1 MHILITGATG
11 RIGANLTMALLA
23 RGHTVR
29 GFVYPA
35 DASRVHKLD
44 GVAGV
49 EIVTGDLRTADD
61 VSAALDGVEAVYH
74 LAAAFGGPFDN
85 LGYLEVNAR
94 GTLNL
99 LEAVRQRGLKLHRF
113 IYASTE
119 AIYWRLDQKGRLFE
133 RPITEEMASP
143 THQMPYF
150 LTKWMG
156 EELCTTYFYQYGIP
170 TTSFRFATVF
180 EPSEF
185 LNEEGLPR
193 PFTMS
198 PVLKS
203 FRDRQNPSEEER
215 RVLTDLER
223 QWSGKE
229 RLLVQRNPDGRS
241 CRQQWCDVRDIVQ
254 GLVLGL
260 ERDAAVGQA
269 FTLAGLTIVWERDV
283 TKMAERFGVEVADV
297 RMATPNF
304 FEFDLSKIRRL
315 LYYQPQHGL
324 NSLIDT
330 ALAIRRGEK
339 TDVVP
344 TGVRWGTA

>member
-11 RIGANLTMALLA
+11 RIGANLTMALLGK
-23 RGHTVR
+23 GHTVR

-35 DASRVHKLD
+35 DASRAHKLD

-49 EIVTGDLRTADD
+49 EIVTGDLRNADE
-61 VSAALDGVEAVYH
+61 VNGALEGVEAVYH

-85 LGYLEVNAR
+85 TGYLAVNGG

-99 LEAVRQRGLKLHRF
+99 LEAVRQRGMGLHRF
-113 IYASTE
+113 VYASTE
-119 AIYWRLDQKGRLFE
+119 AIYWRLDQRGRLFE
-133 RPITEEMASP
+133 RPVTEEMVSP

-150 LTKWMG
+150 LTKWVG
-156 EELCTTYFYQYGIP
+156 EELCTAYFHQYGIP
-170 TTSFRFATVF
+170 TVSFRFATVF

-193 PFTMS
+193 AFTMG
-198 PVLKS
+198 PVLTG
-203 FRDRQNPSEEER
+203 FRNRQNPSDEDR
-215 RVLTDLER
+215 KTLADLER
-223 QWSGKE
+223 QWDGKE
-229 RLLVQRNPDGRS
+229 KLLIQRNPDGRS
-241 CRQQWCDVRDIVQ
+241 HRQQWCDVRDIVQ

-260 ERDAAVGQA
+260 EKPGAVGQS

-283 TKMAERFGVEVADV
+283 PKMAERFGVQVADA
-297 RMATPNF
+297 RMPTPNF

-315 LYYQPQHGL
+315 LAYHPQHGL
-324 NSLIDT
+324 NSLMDT
-330 ALAIRRGEK
+330 AVAIRRGEK

-344 TGVRWGTA
+344 TGVRWGKA

>member
-23 RGHTVR
+23 KGHTVR

-35 DASRVHKLD
+35 DASRAHKLD

-49 EIVTGDLRTADD
+49 EIVTGDLRNPDE
-61 VSAALDGVEAVYH
+61 VSAALEGVEAVYH

-85 LGYLEVNAR
+85 VGYLGVNAR

-99 LEAVRQRGLKLHRF
+99 LEAVRQKGLKLHRF
-113 IYASTE
+113 VYASTE
-119 AIYWRLDQKGRLFE
+119 AIYWRLDQRGRLFE
-133 RPITEEMASP
+133 RPITEEMVSP

-156 EELCTTYFYQYGIP
+156 EELCTTYFHQYGIP
-170 TTSFRFATVF
+170 TVSFRFATVF

-185 LNEEGLPR
+185 LNEDGLPR
-193 PFTMS
+193 LFTMS
-198 PVLKS
+198 PVLNNL
-203 FRDRQNPSEEER
+203 RNREHPSEEER
-215 RVLTDLER
+215 CTLADLEG
-223 QWSGKE
+223 QWDGKE
-229 RLLVQRNPDGRS
+229 KLLIQRNPDGRS
-241 CRQQWCDVRDIVQ
+241 FRQQWCDVRDIVQ

-260 ERDAAVGQA
+260 EKGAAAGQS

-283 TKMAERFGVEVADV
+283 PAMAERLGVGVADV
-297 RMATPNF
+297 RMPTPNF

-315 LYYQPQHGL
+315 LAYQPQHGL
-324 NSLIDT
+324 NSLMET